1 MKGINKI
8 GLAKLG
14 LILVLDLWLIGL
26 SCGWDSFNRY
36 RVQGNCKNLFLLV
49 SIVFIHIT
57 LVAFLWYDCPAQMF
71 IVKYFSWKIVGL
83 IFSLYLWFLF
93 VNPFP
98 NPFIRTYINCKTFYN
113 VTDFS
118 SNNFNGTLP
127 MQLGMLTSL
136 QQLWVIYIYMYV
148 CMYVYLSN
156 TLVHCPVDDCHSSY
170 WRKDHL
176 TLHLHLL

>member
-8 GLAKLG
+8 DLAKLG
-14 LILVLDLWLIGL
+14 LILVLGLWLIGL

-36 RVQGNCKNLFLLV
+36 SVQGNYKNLFLLDY
-49 SIVFIHIT
+49 IVFTHIT

-71 IVKYFSWKIVGL
+71 IIKYFSWKIVDL

-93 VNPFP
+93 VNPFLD
-98 NPFIRTYINCKTFYN
+98 PFIRTYINCKTFYN
-113 VTDFS
+113 VIEVLAQTIS
-118 SNNFNGTLP
+118 MEHYLC
-127 MQLGMLTSL
+127 SL
-136 QQLWVIYIYMYV
+136 ECWPPYNSCELYIIYICV
-148 CMYVYLSN
+148 CVYLLN
-156 TLVHCPVDDCHSSY
+156 TLVHCPVDDCRSSY

>member
-1 MKGINKI
+1 M
-8 GLAKLG
+8 AKLG

-36 RVQGNCKNLFLLV
+36 SVRGNCKNLFLLV
-49 SIVFIHIT
+49 YIVFIHIT

-71 IVKYFSWKIVGL
+71 IIKYFSWKIVGL

-93 VNPFP
+93 VSPFP

-113 VTDFS
+113 VIEVLAQTIS
-118 SNNFNGTLP
+118 MEHYLY
-127 MQLGMLTSL
+127 SL
-136 QQLWVIYIYMYV
+136 ECWPPYNSCELYIYMYV

>member
-1 MKGINKI
+1 M
-8 GLAKLG
+8 AKLG

-36 RVQGNCKNLFLLV
+36 SVQGNYKNLFLLV
-49 SIVFIHIT
+49 YIVFIHIT
-57 LVAFLWYDCPAQMF
+57 LVAFLWYDCPAQIF
-71 IVKYFSWKIVGL
+71 IIKYFSWKIVGL

-113 VTDFS
+113 VTEVLAQTIS
-118 SNNFNGTLP
+118 GTLP

-136 QQLWVIYIYMYV
+136 QQLWVIYIYIYIYMYV
-148 CMYVYLSN
+148 CMYVCMYICQTHLS
-156 TLVHCPVDDCHSSY
+156 TV
-170 WRKDHL
+170 
-176 TLHLHLL
+176 